1 MDVRFSITGDLSEL
15 FELLN
20 IEVIDIEDEIEFED
34 DEVEADED
42 GIEYDSEGV
51 AWWYDEETE
60 VYYYFDEDADDWLEY
75 DESEEV

>member
-1 MDVRFSITGDLSEL
+1 MTTEIIMEIRFSITGELSEL

-20 IEVIDIEDEIEFED
+20 IEVIDLD
-34 DEVEADED
+34 DEVEIDEDED
-42 GIEYDSEGV
+42 GIEYDTDGV

-75 DESEEV
+75 DESV

>member
-20 IEVIDIEDEIEFED
+20 IEVIDLEDEIDFED

-42 GIEYDSEGV
+42 GIEYDADGT

-75 DESEEV
+75 DESEY

>member
-1 MDVRFSITGDLSEL
+1 MDVRFSITGDLAEL
-15 FELLN
+15 FDLLN
-20 IEVIDIEDEIEFED
+20 LEVFED

-42 GIEYDSEGV
+42 GIEYDAEGT

>member
-60 VYYYFDEDADDWLEY
+60 VYYYFDEEADDWLEY
-75 DESEEV
+75 DESEY